1 MATKDYT
8 WLQGAVASFVHRT
21 DIAAKVGDFVTLA
34 EDRLNMDVD
43 NRLQESLVTL
53 AAFPG
58 LLTIALP
65 DGVTDVLSI
74 SIDGQGSID
83 YMSVGV
89 FNARYGSTQGQ
100 PRNYTVIGDDIYLGP
115 TPDAAYDLKV
125 VLRSTL
131 PTLTDAPT
139 GQNWLIAA
147 HPSLYLA
154 ATMCEV
160 CMYTKDTAALQVWEQ
175 KYQNALSLV
184 NGTDSNVAS
193 SLAIRPDTT
202 TP

>member
-21 DIAAKVGDFVTLA
+21 DIAAKVADFVTLA

-53 AAFPG
+53 STVAGFP
-58 LLTIALP
+58 TVALP
-65 DGVTDVLSI
+65 DGATDVQSI
-74 SIDGQGSID
+74 SIPGQGSVD
-83 YMSVGV
+83 YLGVGT
-89 FNARYGSTQGQ
+89 FNARYDTAPGL
-100 PRNYTVIGDDIYLGP
+100 PRHYTVIGDDIYLGP
-115 TPDAAYDLKV
+115 TPDSAYDLKV

-131 PTLTDAPT
+131 MPLADAPT

-193 SLAIRPDTT
+193 SLAIRPDTK